1 MTEQDFMKDNQDL
14 MRTIVETS
22 HKYRAA
28 GDWDALLKLSGL
40 LNAGAQAVFEVFQA
54 EGYIAKELTI
64 DDVLK
69 RNH

>member
-28 GDWDALLKLSGL
+28 GDWDGLLKLSRL
-40 LNAGAQAVFEVFQA
+40 LNAGAQAVFEVFSS

>member
-1 MTEQDFMKDNQDL
+1 MTEQDFMRDNQDL

-22 HKYRAA
+22 HRYRAA
-28 GDWDALLKLSGL
+28 GDWDALLMLART
-40 LNAGAQAVFEVFQA
+40 LNAGAQAVFEVFSS

>member
-28 GDWDALLKLSGL
+28 GDWTR
-40 LNAGAQAVFEVFQA
+40 
-54 EGYIAKELTI
+54 Y
-64 DDVLK
+64 
-69 RNH
+69 

>member
-28 GDWDALLKLSGL
+28 GDWDGLLKLSRL
-40 LNAGAQAVFEVFQA
+40 LNAGAPA
-54 EGYIAKELTI
+54 
-64 DDVLK
+64 
-69 RNH
+69 RH

>member
-28 GDWDALLKLSGL
+28 GDWEALLKLSGL

>member
-1 MTEQDFMKDNQDL
+1 MKDNQDL